1 MMGKERIAAALRGGK
16 PDRIPILPIY
26 DIGYVLRSTG
36 HDVREWAVATCTE
49 RTRIIEESFLLHPDI
64 DGLFIHGGGN
74 DENARHLQ
82 IEEFPDFWRITDD
95 RTGETWGL
103 LQDGSLCTADGA
115 PLPRQG
121 GELFRE
127 SQVTCETDIDR
138 LVGFPPTPGEIDAG
152 GRFAPLRHLATTYPD
167 RHFSFQTGTPMVFA
181 LNACGGFVEGL
192 TTMKSEPALYRK
204 LLRSCTQVQCA
215 LLAPG
220 RAAGADST
228 WFTSYYTGADTISP
242 RDYAEMIFPYD
253 YEICAEARRQ
263 GLFVLHWYLG
273 DLLPVLDK
281 VMELPMDALVL
292 EQGRKGY
299 DIDPVEIRRRVG
311 DQFCL
316 CGFGFEN
323 DYCTFNRAGLTGELR
338 RQIEGAGQHG
348 AFIAGTPIMPP
359 NAQPAAVDYYFA
371 EARRLG
377 RYRGVIG

>member
-1 MMGKERIAAALRGGK
+1 MTGKERIAVALRGGK
-16 PDRIPILPIY
+16 PDRVPILPIY
-26 DIGYVLRSTG
+26 DIGYVLRGTG
-36 HDVREWAVATCTE
+36 RDVREWAIASAAE
-49 RTRIIEESFLLHPDI
+49 RIRILEDSFLLHREI

-74 DENARHLQ
+74 DENVSHLRV
-82 IEEFPDFWRITDD
+82 EKFDHCWRITDG
-95 RTGETWGL
+95 RTGEAWGL
-103 LQDGSLCTADGA
+103 LPDGSRCTAAGE
-115 PLPRQG
+115 PLPKQG

-127 SQVTCETDIDR
+127 SQIQCQADIDR
-138 LVGFPPTPGEIDAG
+138 VVGFAPSVAQIEAT
-152 GRFAPLRHLATTYPD
+152 GRFGPLRHLAKKYPD
-167 RHFSFQTGTPMVFA
+167 RHFSFQTGTPMVFS

-204 LLRSCTQVQCA
+204 LLQRHMEHQCA
-215 LLAPG
+215 MMAPG
-220 RAAGADST
+220 RQAGADST

-242 RDYAEMIFPYD
+242 RDYAETIFPCD
-253 YEICAEARRQ
+253 YEICAEAKRQ

-273 DLLPVLDK
+273 DLMPVLDK

-311 DQFCL
+311 DKFCL
-316 CGFGFEN
+316 SGFGFEN
-323 DYCTFNRAGLTGELR
+323 DYCTFDRAGLSGELQ
-338 RQIEGAGQHG
+338 RQLAGAGQHG

-377 RYRGVIG
+377 KYE